1 MERNPNVTY
10 GEMLN
15 RLIRNISKRNR
26 MIFFY
31 FAIYTI
37 AASIYPFFSI
47 IMPKLLISEL
57 TLVAGASLNKI
68 LIITLGYF
76 LLTSIFGFIR
86 TFIHDLAYPMITKL
100 RIDYLRD
107 VFDKIIS
114 MDYKYAEDANF
125 LEENNRAM
133 RAASSNDVGI
143 EGIYHKLFESMAIF
157 LTILALTIFIGALNL
172 WILFGLILNIIA
184 TVYINNRVHEYQY
197 EMKGKLGHAERRKDY
212 YYKTTHDFGY
222 GKDIRIYSLKDR
234 ILSNYNKEIEN
245 LVALHRK
252 IRNKEYL
259 LGFLGL
265 GTLLISS
272 SLTYGI
278 LIYMAFNGMTIA
290 DFSMYLAAITNLSLL
305 MKSFADNISFIIS
318 EGRYVMDFYEFL
330 DRNLGGSGGHR
341 DPIENDTL
349 DIEFRNVSFK
359 YPKTDKYIFKNLN
372 FKINKGERLAIV
384 GVNGA
389 GKSTLVKLMTGLFD
403 VTEGEILING
413 VPIKEFSKKALYS
426 MFSVVFQ
433 DVNIL
438 AFTIA
443 ENIACS
449 SDNLDRNRILTAL
462 DRVGLGQ
469 KIKNLPKGLDQMM
482 LKVIEED
489 GVEFSGGESQKLV
502 IARGLYKDANM
513 VIMDEPTAALDAL
526 AEAEIYENFS
536 ELVKGKTAL
545 YISHRLASTKF
556 CDKIILLDKE
566 GIREYGSH
574 DELIKKK
581 GAYYEMFTIQ
591 GKYYNQGGSKDEAY
605 AEA

>member
-1 MERNPNVTY
+1 
-10 GEMLN
+10 
-15 RLIRNISKRNR
+15 
-26 MIFFY
+26 
-31 FAIYTI
+31 
-37 AASIYPFFSI
+37 
-47 IMPKLLISEL
+47 
-57 TLVAGASLNKI
+57 
-68 LIITLGYF
+68 
-76 LLTSIFGFIR
+76 
-86 TFIHDLAYPMITKL
+86 
-100 RIDYLRD
+100 
-107 VFDKIIS
+107 
-114 MDYKYAEDANF
+114 
-125 LEENNRAM
+125 
-133 RAASSNDVGI
+133 
-143 EGIYHKLFESMAIF
+143 
-157 LTILALTIFIGALNL
+157 
-172 WILFGLILNIIA
+172 
-184 TVYINNRVHEYQY
+184 
-197 EMKGKLGHAERRKDY
+197 
-212 YYKTTHDFGY
+212 
-222 GKDIRIYSLKDR
+222 
-234 ILSNYNKEIEN
+234 
-245 LVALHRK
+245 
-252 IRNKEYL
+252 
-259 LGFLGL
+259 
-265 GTLLISS
+265 
-272 SLTYGI
+272 
-278 LIYMAFNGMTIA
+278 
-290 DFSMYLAAITNLSLL
+290 
-305 MKSFADNISFIIS
+305 
-318 EGRYVMDFYEFL
+318 GRYVRDFYEFL

-349 DIEFRNVSFK
+349 DIEFKNVSFK
-359 YPKTDKYIFKNLN
+359 YPKTDKYIFNNLN
-372 FKINKGERLAIV
+372 FKINKGEKLAIV